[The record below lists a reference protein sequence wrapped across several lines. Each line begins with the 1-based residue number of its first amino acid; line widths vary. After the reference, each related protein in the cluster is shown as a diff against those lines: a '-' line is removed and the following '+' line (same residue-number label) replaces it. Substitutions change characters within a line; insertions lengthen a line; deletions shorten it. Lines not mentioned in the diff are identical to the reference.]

1 MHVAMMN
8 SSLRQRIDHASRMLL
23 RHQMKLNRSVSTST
37 AGSMGSGNYFR
48 ISSSQS
54 SALKW
59 STSPISYYQ
68 ETNSFNMPSMRKL
81 STTTTTTTSDNHA
94 DNDTNANKSFQEWTR
109 TLQSYIE
116 NEELSKIKETVGY
129 MYKNEQFQ
137 KKNGNGTEDPYFN
150 FNAEIMGEILDV
162 FVKAQG
168 GLLDQL
174 VVNSYFKE
182 EGHTRFN
189 DCDTKDADEKRDI
202 EIDRDTDTD
211 ASKILNEAWEITSDA
226 DDLLRDFGMRNNA
239 NTNANANTNIS
250 ANNKNHLNAKHF
262 QTIIQAWGNLMNACT
277 SNDNVNVNANI
288 NVKLKGI
295 PQRATYQLEVM
306 ERLALKQSASGGG
319 AVQVDIAP
327 TIDTYNSILE
337 TWSQCP
343 ENALSSTLR
352 AESILRRMEGARS
365 ASASK
370 NKNANAGVVPNAETY
385 RIMMR
390 AWRRVAND
398 VALSKRKI
406 GNASI

>member
-306 ERLALKQSASGGG
+306 ERLALKQSASGCGAG
-319 AVQVDIAP
+319 ASRSGHAVQGDIAP
-327 TIDTYNSILE
+327 TIYVQFNIGKV
-337 TWSQCP
+337 
-343 ENALSSTLR
+343 
-352 AESILRRMEGARS
+352 ESES
-365 ASASK
+365 
-370 NKNANAGVVPNAETY
+370 
-385 RIMMR
+385 
-390 AWRRVAND
+390 
-398 VALSKRKI
+398 
-406 GNASI
+406 